1 MIALAAAVALSTGT
15 AFRTP
20 GFSAP
25 SAVLWDAA
33 AKFFYVSNVAGV
45 PGAKDGQGWLTL
57 VGADGRILGPRWAS
71 GLNSPQGLALSRG
84 RLYVADV
91 DHLAVVDPASGAVLS
106 RLPAPGAKRLTD
118 VSAAPDGRLYVSDPL
133 ADVIWRLSPD
143 GTFEE
148 WARGDRLEGPS
159 ALRVRGGRL
168 YVASW
173 GRAAADLSTK
183 IPGRLYWL
191 DLRTGERRD
200 VSKAPLGNLSGLE
213 PASGGGWLVTDRK
226 AGKLWRVSDPQGEAE
241 LLASGLEGAADLG
254 YDPRLRLIVVP
265 CLGADLVEALQQ
277 DKLPR

>member
-15 AFRTP
+15 AFKTP

-25 SAVLWDAA
+25 SAVLWDAGS
-33 AKFFYVSNVAGV
+33 KFFYVSNVAGKA
-45 PGAKDGQGWLTL
+45 GAKDGQGWVSL

-91 DHLAVVDPASGAVLS
+91 DHLAVVDPATGGVLS
-106 RLPAPGAKRLTD
+106 RIPAPGAKLLTD
-118 VSAAPDGRLYVSDPL
+118 VSAAPDGHVYVSDPL
-133 ADVIWRLSPD
+133 ADAIWRLSPD
-143 GTFEE
+143 GTFSE

-173 GRAAADLSTK
+173 GRAAPDFSTQ

-191 DLRTGERRD
+191 DLRTGERHD
-200 VSKAPLGNLSGLE
+200 VSKVPLGNLSGLE
-213 PASGGGWLVTDRK
+213 SASGGGWLMTDRK
-226 AGKLWRVSDPQGEAE
+226 AGKLWRVSDPKGEAE

-265 CLGADLVEALQQ
+265 CMSSDLIEGLQQ